1 MRAIPN
7 MYKFLA
13 FLLVFS
19 FLPACAVTKF
29 QSVSMDETY
38 TGGPIKKILIVGVAN
53 ERRSRLLFERV
64 FAEEFGKRGVA
75 ATASHKVIILPKDL
89 TKERIDREAEKLGV
103 DAVLVTFVIGVKDK
117 YLTYDPAAVQR
128 TTRAKLN
135 WNWVNTYASEPITYT
150 KTESVR
156 LSTNIFEHKTEKLVW
171 NGISET
177 VQMESVKEIID
188 SLCKAVLKD
197 IRKKGLIE

>member
-7 MYKFLA
+7 PYKLLA

-29 QSVSMDETY
+29 HSVSLDDTY
-38 TGGPIKKILIVGVAN
+38 TGGPLKKILIVGVAN
-53 ERRSRLLFERV
+53 QSKYRLMFERI
-64 FAEEFGKRGVA
+64 FTAEFGKRGVEA
-75 ATASHKVIILPKDL
+75 VASHKVIILASDL
-89 TKERIDREAEKLGV
+89 TKERIVRAAEKLGA
-103 DAVLVTFVIGVKDK
+103 DAVLVTFVVGIKDQ
-117 YLTYDPAAVQR
+117 YLTYDSQNVQR
-128 TTRAKLN
+128 ATRGKLS

-150 KTESVR
+150 KLESVR
-156 LSTNIFEHKTEKLVW
+156 LSTNIFERKTEKLVW

-177 VQMESVKEIID
+177 VDMESVEEVID

-197 IRKKGLIE
+197 ISKKGLIE

>member
-1 MRAIPN
+1 

-29 QSVSMDETY
+29 HSVTIDDSY
-38 TGGPIKKILIVGVAN
+38 TGGPIKKVLIVGVAN
-53 ERRSRLLFERV
+53 ERRSRLMFERI
-64 FAEEFGKRGVA
+64 FAEEFGKRGVEA
-75 ATASHKVIILPKDL
+75 VASHKVIILPKDL
-89 TKERIDREAEKLGV
+89 TEKRIVREAGKLGV

-117 YLTYDPAAVQR
+117 YLTYDPANVQR

-156 LSTNIFEHKTEKLVW
+156 LSTNIFERKTEKLVW

-177 VQMESVKEIID
+177 VQMESVKEVID
-188 SLCKAVLKD
+188 SLCEAVLKE